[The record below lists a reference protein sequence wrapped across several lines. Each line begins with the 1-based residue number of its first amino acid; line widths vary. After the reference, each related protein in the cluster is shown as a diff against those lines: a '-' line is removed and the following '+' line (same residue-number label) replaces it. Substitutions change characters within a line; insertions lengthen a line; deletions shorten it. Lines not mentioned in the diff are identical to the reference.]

1 MEKKQETKRERFVR
15 LAEARTNKIINMI
28 QLLSNCSNSNVYEY
42 TQQDIDKIF
51 NAIETEVREAKKK
64 FNRIDS
70 NKGSKFTL
78 E

>member
-1 MEKKQETKRERFVR
+1 VEKKQETKRERFVR